1 MTFAQPDVAK
11 GLEAARRL
19 AAELE
24 AEHADATGSLREGVV
39 DMFTVRRL
47 AVGGALARTLTNTNC
62 IESMI
67 SIARR
72 TTGRITRWKDG
83 SMKKRWIA
91 AGILEAERSFRR
103 DRGHTDMK
111 LLAAALHRQTTSAGD
126 TPAEYDQ
133 AAA

>member
-24 AEHADATGSLREGVV
+24 AEHPDETGSLRKGVV

-67 SIARR
+67 SITRR
-72 TTGRITRWKDG
+72 TTGRVTRWKDG
-83 SMKKRWIA
+83 SMKKRRIA
-91 AGILEAERSFRR
+91 AGMLEAERSFRR
-103 DRGHTDMK
+103 VRGFKDMGR
-111 LLAAALHRQTTSAGD
+111 LIDALARRLDPVSETA
-126 TPAEYDQ
+126 PEYDQ

>member
-1 MTFAQPDVAK
+1 VTFAQPDVAK

-24 AEHADATGSLREGVV
+24 AEHPDETGSLRKGVV

-72 TTGRITRWKDG
+72 STGRVTRWKDG

-111 LLAAALHRQTTSAGD
+111 LLVAALHRQTTPAGD
-126 TPAEYDQ
+126 TPAEHDQ